1 MPSALQPR
9 QVSAPP
15 ARDGGS
21 GPRRRRLPAP
31 DVPVERRTLD
41 NGLRVLLAPDPTA
54 PSVAVLARYD
64 VGFRSEPEGRT
75 GFAHLFEHLM
85 FEGSASL
92 EKLRHAQLV
101 QGNGGTF
108 NGHTTPD
115 ATVYFEQLPAGA
127 LELGLFLEA
136 DRMRAVRLS
145 EETMANQI
153 AVVKEEIRVNVLNR
167 PYGGFPWIRLPE
179 VLYRSF
185 NNAHDG
191 YGSFTDLESATLA
204 DAASFFSRY
213 YAPGNAVLVVAG
225 DLDVDL
231 AMELVERHFG
241 DIPRG
246 RVPRRPSFAEPPP
259 EAERR
264 AQVHDRAAP
273 LPAVAVGYR
282 IPDPVADLDEYLA
295 TLLAIDVLVDGAA
308 SRLSRRLV
316 QTDRLATHVGGYVG
330 TFGDA
335 FAQRDPVIA
344 QIVAYFTGDLD
355 PLLAA
360 LDDEVAATAA
370 AVGEDELE
378 RVVVANVAAHLRRCD
393 DLVSRAELLAALEQ
407 VHGDTRLANELP
419 ERLGAVTPAEVA
431 AACGRWF
438 ATDRRAVLEV
448 VAGARPGAT

>member
-1 MPSALQPR
+1 MPPDLKA
-9 QVSAPP
+9 V
-15 ARDGGS
+15 
-21 GPRRRRLPAP
+21 RRRLPAP
-31 DVPVERRTLD
+31 SVPVERRTLS
-41 NGLRVLLAPDPTA
+41 NGLRVLLAPDPSA
-54 PSVAVLARYD
+54 PTVAVLARYD

-85 FEGSASL
+85 FEGSTSL

-136 DRMRAVRLS
+136 DRMRAVRLN

-167 PYGGFPWIRLPE
+167 PYGGFPWIQLPK

-185 NNAHDG
+185 NNSHDG
-191 YGSFTDLESATLA
+191 YGSFVDLESATIS
-204 DAASFFSRY
+204 DAASFFRRFY
-213 YAPGNAVLVVAG
+213 VPGNAVLVVAG
-225 DLDVDL
+225 DFEVDTASL
-231 AMELVERHFG
+231 LVERHFG
-241 DIPRG
+241 DIPAG
-246 RVPRRPSFAEPPP
+246 RVPRRPSFVEARP
-259 EAERR
+259 ECERR
-264 AQVHDRAAP
+264 VQVRDDMAP

-282 IPDPVADLDEYLA
+282 VPDPVHRSDEFLA
-295 TLLAIDVLVDGAA
+295 TLLAVDVLVDGPAG
-308 SRLSRRLV
+308 RLSQRLV
-316 QTDRLATHVGGYVG
+316 QRDRLATHIGGYVG

-344 QIVAYFTGDLD
+344 QILAYFSGDLD
-355 PLLAA
+355 SLLAA
-360 LDDEVAATAA
+360 LDDEVASVAGGIET
-370 AVGEDELE
+370 GELE

-407 VHGDTRLANELP
+407 VHGDTDLLVELP
-419 ERLGAVTPAEVA
+419 ERLGAVTPDQVS
-431 AACGRWF
+431 AACGEWF

-448 VAGARPGAT
+448 VPGARSSSP

>member
-1 MPSALQPR
+1 MAAVAKARPR
-9 QVSAPP
+9 P
-15 ARDGGS
+15 ASPGS
-21 GPRRRRLPAP
+21 NGRSGRGRLPAP
-31 DVPVERRTLD
+31 AVPVERRTLG
-41 NGLRVLLAPDPTA
+41 NGLKVVLAPDPSA

-115 ATVYFEQLPAGA
+115 ATVYFEQLPASA

-191 YGSFTDLESATLA
+191 YGSFADLEAATIA

-225 DLDVDL
+225 DLDVDG
-231 AMELVERHFG
+231 AMALVERHFG

-246 RVPRRPSFAEPPP
+246 RVSRRPSFAEPLP

-264 AQVHDRAAP
+264 AQLHDAAAP
-273 LPAVAVGYR
+273 LPAVALGYR
-282 IPDPVADLDEYLA
+282 TPDPVKGFDEYLA
-295 TLLAIDVLVDGAA
+295 TLLAIDVLVDGTA
-308 SRLSRRLV
+308 SRLARRLV

-335 FAQRDPVIA
+335 FSQRDPVIG
-344 QIVAYFTGDLD
+344 QIVAYFTGGLD
-355 PLLAA
+355 PLLTA
-360 LDDEVAATAA
+360 LDEEVGHVAAE
-370 AVGEDELE
+370 VGDEELD

-393 DLVSRAELLAALEQ
+393 DLLSRAELLAALEQ
-407 VHGDTRLANELP
+407 VHGGTTLVTELP
-419 ERLGAVTPAEVA
+419 ERLAAVTPSDVS
-431 AACGRWF
+431 AACGRWL
-438 ATDRRAVLEV
+438 ATDQRAVLEV
-448 VAGARPGAT
+448 VAGARAAAP

>member
-1 MPSALQPR
+1 MSP
-9 QVSAPP
+9 APEG
-15 ARDGGS
+15 RS
-21 GPRRRRLPAP
+21 GPGSPRSLPAP
-31 DVPVERRTLD
+31 SVPVERVMLD
-41 NGLRVLLAPDPTA
+41 NGLRVVLAPDPTA

-85 FEGSASL
+85 FEGSTSL

-115 ATVYFEQLPAGA
+115 ATVYFEQLPSGA

-167 PYGGFPWIRLPE
+167 PYGGFPWIKLPE
-179 VLYRSF
+179 VLYQTF

-191 YGSFTDLESATLA
+191 YGSFVDLESATTA
-204 DAASFFSRY
+204 DAASFFTRY

-225 DLDVDL
+225 DFE
-231 AMELVERHFG
+231 AGHAAALVERHFG
-241 DIPRG
+241 DIPAG
-246 RVPRRPSFAEPPP
+246 PVPDRPSFAEPPP
-259 EAERR
+259 DAERR
-264 AQVHDRAAP
+264 SRVEDGRAP

-282 IPDPVADLDEYLA
+282 VPDPVGAFDEYLA
-295 TLLAIDVLVDGAA
+295 TLLAIDVLVDGSA
-308 SRLSRRLV
+308 SRLAQRLV
-316 QTDRLATHVGGYVG
+316 QRDRLATHVGGYAG
-330 TFGDA
+330 TFGDV
-335 FAQRDPVIA
+335 FAQRDPVIS
-344 QIVAYFTGDLD
+344 QIVAYFTGELD

-360 LDDEVAATAA
+360 LDEEVADVAEK
-370 AVGEDELE
+370 VGSDELE

-393 DLVSRAELLAALEQ
+393 DLLSRAELLAALEQ
-407 VHGDTRLANELP
+407 VHGGTELVGELP
-419 ERLGAVTPAEVA
+419 ARLGAVTPDAVQ

-448 VAGARPGAT
+448 VAGARASR

>member
-1 MPSALQPR
+1 MPAT
-9 QVSAPP
+9 
-15 ARDGGS
+15 
-21 GPRRRRLPAP
+21 RRLPAP
-31 DVPVERRTLD
+31 AVRIERLTLG
-41 NGLRVLLAPDPTA
+41 NGLRVVLAPDPTA

-115 ATVYFEQLPAGA
+115 ATVYFEQLPVGA

-136 DRMRAVRLS
+136 DRMRAVRLD

-153 AVVKEEIRVNVLNR
+153 AVVKEEIRVNVMNR
-167 PYGGFPWIRLPE
+167 PYGGFPWIQLPA
-179 VLYRSF
+179 VLYETF

-191 YGSFTDLESATLA
+191 YGSFVDLDSATIA

-225 DLDVDL
+225 DLDVDGT
-231 AMELVERHFG
+231 ASLVERHFG

-259 EAERR
+259 AAELR
-264 AQVHDRAAP
+264 AQVRDERAP
-273 LPAVAVGYR
+273 LPAVALGYR
-282 IPDPVADLDEYLA
+282 IPDPVAAFDEFLA
-295 TLLAIDVLVDGAA
+295 TLLAIDVLADGPA
-308 SRLSRRLV
+308 SRLAQRLV
-316 QTDRLATHVGGYVG
+316 QTDQLATHIGGYAG

-344 QIVAYFTGDLD
+344 QLVAYFTGGLD
-355 PLLAA
+355 PL
-360 LDDEVAATAA
+360 V
-370 AVGEDELE
+370 
-378 RVVVANVAAHLRRCD
+378 
-393 DLVSRAELLAALEQ
+393 AALEQ
-407 VHGDTRLANELP
+407 VHGGTDLIGGLP
-419 ERLGAVTPAEVA
+419 ERLGAVTPADVA

-438 ATDRRAVLEV
+438 AT
-448 VAGARPGAT
+448 

>member
-1 MPSALQPR
+1 M
-9 QVSAPP
+9 PP
-15 ARDGGS
+15 ALKG
-21 GPRRRRLPAP
+21 RRLPAP
-31 DVPVERRTLD
+31 SVPVERSTLG
-41 NGLRVLLAPDPTA
+41 NGLRVVLAPDPAA

-85 FEGSASL
+85 FEGSTSL

-153 AVVKEEIRVNVLNR
+153 AVVKEEIRVNVLNQ

-179 VLYRSF
+179 VLYRRF

-191 YGSFTDLESATLA
+191 YGSFVDLESATIG
-204 DAASFFSRY
+204 DAASFFARY

-225 DLDVDL
+225 AFEVD
-231 AMELVERHFG
+231 AAAALVERHFG
-241 DIPRG
+241 DIPSG
-246 RVPRRPSFAEPPP
+246 RVPRRASFAEPPP
-259 EAERR
+259 AAERR
-264 AQVHDRAAP
+264 VQMRDDKAP

-282 IPDPVADLDEYLA
+282 VPDPVAAQDEYLA
-295 TLLAIDVLVDGAA
+295 TLLAIDVLVDGPA
-308 SRLSRRLV
+308 SRLAQRLV
-316 QTDRLATHVGGYVG
+316 QRDRLATHVGGYAG

-335 FAQRDPVIA
+335 LAQRDPVIA
-344 QIVAYFTGDLD
+344 QILAYFTGDLD
-355 PLLAA
+355 PLLLA
-360 LDDEVAATAA
+360 LGEEVGDVAEK
-370 AVGEDELE
+370 VGVDELE
-378 RVVVANVAAHLRRCD
+378 RVVIANVAAHLRRCD

-407 VHGDTRLANELP
+407 VHGGTDLIVDLP
-419 ERLGAVTPAEVA
+419 ERLGAVIPEDVA
-431 AACGRWF
+431 AACARWF

-448 VAGARPGAT
+448 IAGARPLAR

>member
-1 MPSALQPR
+1 MPRPRSAL
-9 QVSAPP
+9 
-15 ARDGGS
+15 
-21 GPRRRRLPAP
+21 RLPAP
-31 DVPVERRTLD
+31 SVPVERLTLG
-41 NGLRVLLAPDPTA
+41 NGLRVVLAPDPTA

-85 FEGSASL
+85 FEGSTSL

-115 ATVYFEQLPAGA
+115 ATVYFEQLPASA

-167 PYGGFPWIRLPE
+167 PYGGFPWIQLPQ
-179 VLYRSF
+179 VLYRTF

-191 YGSFTDLESATLA
+191 YGSFVDLESATIG
-204 DAASFFSRY
+204 DAASFFARY

-225 DLDVDL
+225 DLDVDE
-231 AMELVERHFG
+231 AATLVERHFG
-241 DIPRG
+241 DIPAG
-246 RVPRRPSFAEPPP
+246 RVPRRPSFAEPLPD
-259 EAERR
+259 AELRV
-264 AQVHDRAAP
+264 QVADERAP
-273 LPAVAVGYR
+273 LPALALGYR
-282 IPDPVADLDEYLA
+282 VPDPVADADDYLA
-295 TLLAIDVLVDGAA
+295 ALLAIDVLIDGPA
-308 SRLSRRLV
+308 SRLSQRLV
-316 QTDRLATHVGGYVG
+316 QRDQLATHVGGYVG

-344 QIVAYFTGDLD
+344 QILAYFTGDLD
-355 PLLAA
+355 PLLVA
-360 LDDEVAATAA
+360 LDEEVADLADEVTD
-370 AVGEDELE
+370 DELE
-378 RVVVANVAAHLRRCD
+378 RSVVANVAAHLRRCD
-393 DLVSRAELLAALEQ
+393 DLLSRAELLAALEQ
-407 VHGDTRLANELP
+407 VHGSSDLLIHLP
-419 ERLGAVTPAEVA
+419 ERLGSFTPGDVA

-448 VAGARPGAT
+448 VAGARRGAR

>member
-1 MPSALQPR
+1 M
-9 QVSAPP
+9 PP
-15 ARDGGS
+15 APKGRS
-21 GPRRRRLPAP
+21 KRLPAP
-31 DVPVERRTLD
+31 SVPVERLTLG
-41 NGLRVLLAPDPTA
+41 NGLRVLLAPDRNA

-85 FEGSASL
+85 FEGSTSL

-115 ATVYFEQLPAGA
+115 ATVYFEQLPSGA

-136 DRMRAVRLS
+136 DRMRAVRLN

-167 PYGGFPWIRLPE
+167 PYGGFPWIKLPE
-179 VLYRSF
+179 VLYSTF

-191 YGSFTDLESATLA
+191 YGSFVDLESATIA

-225 DLDVDL
+225 GFDV
-231 AMELVERHFG
+231 AAAGEMVERQFG
-241 DIPRG
+241 DIPAG
-246 RVPRRPSFAEPPP
+246 RTPRRPSFAEPRPDG
-259 EAERR
+259 EVR
-264 AQVHDRAAP
+264 AQVHDQKAP
-273 LPAVAVGYR
+273 LPAVALGYR
-282 IPDPVADLDEYLA
+282 VPDPVAAPEEYLA
-295 TLLAIDVLVDGAA
+295 ALLAIDVLADGPA
-308 SRLSRRLV
+308 SRLSQRLV
-316 QTDRLATHVGGYVG
+316 QRDRLATHVGGYAG

-344 QIVAYFTGDLD
+344 QLVAYFTGPLD
-355 PLLAA
+355 PLVAA
-360 LDDEVAATAA
+360 LDEEVVDVADK
-370 AVGEDELE
+370 VGGDELE

-393 DLVSRAELLAALEQ
+393 DLLARAELLASLEQ
-407 VHGDTRLANELP
+407 VHGSTDLVTELP
-419 ERLGAVTPAEVA
+419 DRLGAVTPDDVA
-431 AACGRWF
+431 AACAEWF

-448 VAGARPGAT
+448 VAGARAAS

>member
-1 MPSALQPR
+1 MPSATR
-9 QVSAPP
+9 S
-15 ARDGGS
+15 
-21 GPRRRRLPAP
+21 LPAP
-31 DVPVERRTLD
+31 FVPVERHTLA
-41 NGLRVLLAPDPTA
+41 NGLRVVLAPDTTA

-64 VGFRSEPEGRT
+64 VGFRSEPQGRT

-92 EKLRHAQLV
+92 DKLRHAQLV

-115 ATVYFEQLPAGA
+115 ATVYFEQLPSGA

-153 AVVKEEIRVNVLNR
+153 AVVKEEIRVNVMNR
-167 PYGGFPWIRLPE
+167 PYGGFPWIQLPA
-179 VLYRSF
+179 VLFQTF

-191 YGSFTDLESATLA
+191 YGSFVDLESATIA
-204 DAASFFSRY
+204 DAASFFARY

-225 DLDVDL
+225 DFDVDA
-231 AMELVERHFG
+231 AMVLVERQFD
-241 DIPRG
+241 DIPKG
-246 RVPRRPSFAEPPP
+246 KVPRRPSFAEPPP
-259 EAERR
+259 GAELR
-264 AQVHDRAAP
+264 AQVHDAAAP

-282 IPDPVADLDEYLA
+282 VPDPVKGFDEYLA
-295 TLLAIDVLVDGAA
+295 VLLAIDVLVDGDA
-308 SRLSRRLV
+308 SRLARRLV
-316 QTDRLATHVGGYVG
+316 QTDHLATHVGGYAG

-344 QIVAYFTGDLD
+344 QLVAHFTGSLD

-360 LDDEVAATAA
+360 MDEEVGDVATK
-370 AVGEDELE
+370 VEGDELE

-393 DLVSRAELLAALEQ
+393 DLLSRAELLAALEQ
-407 VHGDTRLANELP
+407 VHGGTDLLGNLP
-419 ERLGAVTPAEVA
+419 ERLGAVTPNEVS
-431 AACGRWF
+431 AACGRWL

-448 VAGARPGAT
+448 VAGARPGSA

>member
-1 MPSALQPR
+1 M
-9 QVSAPP
+9 PP
-15 ARDGGS
+15 ALKGRPGS
-21 GPRRRRLPAP
+21 PRRLPAP
-31 DVPVERRTLD
+31 SVPVERRTLA
-41 NGLRVLLAPDPTA
+41 NGLRVVLARDPSA

-85 FEGSASL
+85 FEGSTSL
-92 EKLRHAQLV
+92 DKLRHAQLI

-167 PYGGFPWIRLPE
+167 PYGGFPWIKLPA
-179 VLYRSF
+179 VLYTTF

-191 YGSFTDLESATLA
+191 YGSFVDLESATTA

-225 DLDVDL
+225 DFAVDD
-231 AMELVERHFG
+231 AFALVERHFG
-241 DIPRG
+241 DIPAG
-246 RVPRRPSFAEPPP
+246 KVPRRPSFAEPPP
-259 EAERR
+259 RSERR
-264 AQVHDRAAP
+264 EKVRDDKAP

-282 IPDPVADLDEYLA
+282 VPDPVAEAGAYLA
-295 TLLAIDVLVDGAA
+295 TLLAIDVLVDGPA
-308 SRLSRRLV
+308 SRLAQRLV
-316 QTDRLATHVGGYVG
+316 QRDRLATHVGGYAG

-344 QIVAYFTGDLD
+344 QIVAYFTGGLD

-360 LDDEVAATAA
+360 MDEEVAGVADK
-370 AVGEDELE
+370 VGGDELD

-393 DLVSRAELLAALEQ
+393 DLLARAELLAALEQ
-407 VHGDTRLANELP
+407 VHGSTDLIVELP
-419 ERLGAVTPAEVA
+419 ERLGAITPDDVA
-431 AACGRWF
+431 GACERSF
-438 ATDRRAVLEV
+438 ATNRRAVLEV
-448 VAGARPGAT
+448 VPGARGPR

>member
-1 MPSALQPR
+1 MPAA
-9 QVSAPP
+9 VK
-15 ARDGGS
+15 ARSGS
-21 GPRRRRLPAP
+21 TTRRLPAP
-31 DVPVERRTLD
+31 SVPVERQTLA
-41 NGLRVLLAPDPTA
+41 NGLRVVLAPDRTA

-75 GFAHLFEHLM
+75 GFAHLYEHL
-85 FEGSASL
+85 FEGSTSL

-167 PYGGFPWIRLPE
+167 PYGGFPWIKLPE
-179 VLYRSF
+179 VLYDTF

-191 YGSFTDLESATLA
+191 YGSFVDLESATIG

-225 DLDVDL
+225 DFEV
-231 AMELVERHFG
+231 ATAAALVERHFG
-241 DIPRG
+241 DIPAG
-246 RVPRRPSFAEPPP
+246 RVLRRPSFAEPRP
-259 EAERR
+259 ASERR
-264 AQVHDRAAP
+264 VQTHDDKAP
-273 LPAVAVGYR
+273 VPAVAVGYR
-282 IPDPVADLDEYLA
+282 IPDPVADTDELLA
-295 TLLAIDVLVDGAA
+295 TLLAIDVLVDGPS
-308 SRLSRRLV
+308 SRLEQRLV
-316 QTDRLATHVGGYVG
+316 QRDRLATHVGGYAG
-330 TFGDA
+330 TFGDVL
-335 FAQRDPVIA
+335 AQRDPVIA
-344 QIVAYFTGDLD
+344 QIVAYFTGELD

-360 LDDEVAATAA
+360 LDEEVADLAGTIDAA
-370 AVGEDELE
+370 ELD
-378 RVVVANVAAHLRRCD
+378 RVVIANVAAHLRRCD
-393 DLVSRAELLAALEQ
+393 DLLSRAELLAALEQ
-407 VHGDTRLANELP
+407 VHGGTDLVVELP
-419 ERLGAVTPAEVA
+419 ERLGAVSPAEVS

-448 VAGARPGAT
+448 VAGARPAAR

>member
-1 MPSALQPR
+1 
-9 QVSAPP
+9 
-15 ARDGGS
+15 
-21 GPRRRRLPAP
+21 
-31 DVPVERRTLD
+31 VPVERLALA
-41 NGLRVLLAPDPTA
+41 NGLRVVLAPDPSA
-54 PSVAVLARYD
+54 PSVAVLVRYD
-64 VGFRSEPEGRT
+64 VGFRSEPEGHT

-85 FEGSASL
+85 FEGSTSL

-167 PYGGFPWIRLPE
+167 PYGGFPWIQLPE
-179 VLYRSF
+179 VLYRTF

-191 YGSFTDLESATLA
+191 YGSFVDLESATTS
-204 DAASFFSRY
+204 DAASFFSRF

-225 DLDVDL
+225 AFEVD
-231 AMELVERHFG
+231 AAAVLVERHFG
-241 DIPRG
+241 DIPAG
-246 RVPRRPSFAEPPP
+246 RVPRRPSFAEARP
-259 EAERR
+259 ESERR
-264 AQVHDRAAP
+264 VRLDDEMAP
-273 LPAVAVGYR
+273 IPAVAVGYR
-282 IPDPVADLDEYLA
+282 VPDPVKDPDEYLA
-295 TLLAIDVLVDGAA
+295 TLLAIDVLVDGSA
-308 SRLSRRLV
+308 SRLAQRLV
-316 QTDRLATHVGGYVG
+316 QRDRLATHVGGYVG

-344 QIVAYFTGDLD
+344 QILAYFTGDLA

-360 LDDEVAATAA
+360 LDEEVADVAHKIGA
-370 AVGEDELE
+370 DELD

-393 DLVSRAELLAALEQ
+393 DLLSRVELLASLEQ
-407 VHGDTRLANELP
+407 VHGSTDLIVELP
-419 ERLGAVTPAEVA
+419 ERLGAVTPDEVS
-431 AACGRWF
+431 AACAEWF
-438 ATDRRAVLEV
+438 ATDRRAVLEIV
-448 VAGARPGAT
+448 PGATSTHR

>member
-1 MPSALQPR
+1 MPI
-9 QVSAPP
+9 
-15 ARDGGS
+15 
-21 GPRRRRLPAP
+21 
-31 DVPVERRTLD
+31 ERRTLG
-41 NGLRVLLAPDPTA
+41 NGLRVVLAPDPTA

-85 FEGSASL
+85 FEGSTSL
-92 EKLRHAQLV
+92 DKLQHAQLV

-136 DRMRAVRLS
+136 DRMRSVRLS

-167 PYGGFPWIRLPE
+167 PYGGFPWIQLPK
-179 VLYRSF
+179 VLYQTF

-191 YGSFTDLESATLA
+191 YGSFVDLESATIA

-225 DLDVDL
+225 DLDVDA
-231 AMELVERHFG
+231 AMILVERHFG

-246 RVPRRPSFAEPPP
+246 RVPRRPSFAEPAPAT
-259 EAERR
+259 EIR
-264 AQVHDRAAP
+264 AQVHDAAAP
-273 LPAVAVGYR
+273 LPAVAIGYR
-282 IPDPVADLDEYLA
+282 VPDPVASLEEYLA
-295 TLLAIDVLVDGAA
+295 TLLAIDVLVDGTA
-308 SRLSRRLV
+308 SRLERRLV
-316 QTDRLATHVGGYVG
+316 QTDGLATHVGGYVG

-344 QIVAYFTGDLD
+344 QILAYFTGDLD

-360 LDDEVAATAA
+360 LDDEVGDLASG
-370 AVGEDELE
+370 VGIDELE

-393 DLVSRAELLAALEQ
+393 DLLSRAELLAALEQ
-407 VHGDTRLANELP
+407 VHGGTGLVAELP
-419 ERLGAVTPAEVA
+419 ERLGAITPDQVA
-431 AACGRWF
+431 AACARSF
-438 ATDRRAVLEV
+438 STDRRAVLEV
-448 VAGARPGAT
+448 VAGARPGST

>member
-1 MPSALQPR
+1 MPSALQRP
-9 QVSAPP
+9 QVPAPP
-15 ARDGGS
+15 ARNGGS
-21 GPRRRRLPAP
+21 GSRRRRLPAP

-225 DLDVDL
+225 DLDVDGT
-231 AMELVERHFG
+231 MELVERHFG

-282 IPDPVADLDEYLA
+282 LPDPVDELDEYLA

-308 SRLSRRLV
+308 SRLVRRLV
-316 QTDRLATHVGGYVG
+316 QTDKLATHIGGYAG

-344 QIVAYFTGDLD
+344 QIVAYFTGELD

-360 LDDEVAATAA
+360 LDDELAATAA
-370 AVGEDELE
+370 EVGADELE

-393 DLVSRAELLAALEQ
+393 DLLSRAELLAALEQ
-407 VHGDTRLANELP
+407 VHGGTHLVAELP
-419 ERLGAVTPAEVA
+419 ERLAAVTPADVA

-448 VAGARPGAT
+448 VPGARPAR

>member
-1 MPSALQPR
+1 MSLALKGR
-9 QVSAPP
+9 
-15 ARDGGS
+15 S
-21 GPRRRRLPAP
+21 GRRLPAP
-31 DVPVERRTLD
+31 EVPVERRTLG
-41 NGLRVLLAPDPTA
+41 NGLRVVLAPDPAA

-85 FEGSASL
+85 FEGSTSL

-136 DRMRAVRLS
+136 DRMRAVRLD

-167 PYGGFPWIRLPE
+167 PYGGFPWIQLPP
-179 VLYRSF
+179 VLYSTF

-191 YGSFTDLESATLA
+191 YGSFVDLESATID

-225 DLDVDL
+225 DLDVDA
-231 AMELVERHFG
+231 AMILVERHFG
-241 DIPRG
+241 DIPPG
-246 RVPRRPSFAEPPP
+246 RVPQRPSFAEPPP

-264 AQVHDRAAP
+264 AQVHDAAAP
-273 LPAVAVGYR
+273 LPAVAIGYR
-282 IPDPVADLDEYLA
+282 VPDPVDAFDEYLA
-295 TLLAIDVLVDGAA
+295 TLLAIDVLVDGTA
-308 SRLSRRLV
+308 SRLAQRLV
-316 QTDRLATHVGGYVG
+316 QRDGLATHVGGYAG

-344 QIVAYFTGDLD
+344 QLVAYFTGGLE
-355 PLLAA
+355 PLLTA
-360 LDDEVAATAA
+360 LDEELVDVATEVS
-370 AVGEDELE
+370 GDELD
-378 RVVVANVAAHLRRCD
+378 RVVVGNVAAHLRRCD
-393 DLVSRAELLAALEQ
+393 DLLSRAELLAALEQ
-407 VHGDTRLANELP
+407 VHGSTDLIVELP
-419 ERLGAVTPAEVA
+419 ERLAAATPDEVA
-431 AACGRWF
+431 DACGRWF
-438 ATDRRAVLEV
+438 ATDRRAILEV
-448 VAGARPGAT
+448 VAGARPGAS

>member
-1 MPSALQPR
+1 M
-9 QVSAPP
+9 PP
-15 ARDGGS
+15 AKGS
-21 GPRRRRLPAP
+21 VRRLPAP
-31 DVPVERRTLD
+31 SVPVERRTLT
-41 NGLRVLLAPDPTA
+41 NGLRVVLAPDPSA

-167 PYGGFPWIRLPE
+167 PYGGFPWILLPE
-179 VLYRSF
+179 VLYQTF

-191 YGSFTDLESATLA
+191 YGSFVDLESATIA

-225 DLDVDL
+225 DLDVE
-231 AMELVERHFG
+231 AAAALVDRHFG
-241 DIPRG
+241 DVPAG
-246 RVPRRPSFAEPPP
+246 RVPRRPSFAEPLP
-259 EAERR
+259 ESERR
-264 AQVHDRAAP
+264 ARVEDARAP

-282 IPDPVADLDEYLA
+282 VPDPVAARDEYLA
-295 TLLAIDVLVDGAA
+295 ALLAIDVLVDGEA
-308 SRLSRRLV
+308 SRLAQRLV
-316 QTDRLATHVGGYVG
+316 QKDRLATHVGGYAG

-335 FAQRDPVIA
+335 LAQRDPVIA
-344 QIVAYFTGDLD
+344 QIVAYFPGALE

-360 LDDEVAATAA
+360 LDEEVGSVAS
-370 AVGEDELE
+370 AVADDELR
-378 RVVVANVAAHLRRCD
+378 RVVVSNVAAHLRRCD
-393 DLVSRAELLAALEQ
+393 DLLSRAELLAALEQ
-407 VHGDTRLANELP
+407 VHGGTELVAELP
-419 ERLGAVTPAEVA
+419 ERLEGLTAMDVSD
-431 AACGRWF
+431 ACGRWF

-448 VAGARPGAT
+448 VAGARPGQT